1 MSMENSLQFV
11 VGADLTPFTRG
22 IEGAV
27 DRVIGLG
34 KLAVGIGLGAVATA
48 IGKTGYEALQAAS
61 QMETFEVRLGTLM
74 GSSDDA
80 RARLDEL
87 FAFAATT
94 PFNTEQIVAAEVT
107 LRGFGAAAAEVMPG
121 LIDFA
126 ATTGADLSQSA
137 IDIGKAWN
145 QGAVGLESD
154 TAKILRKQI
163 ELQAGT
169 DVTKMKI
176 EDFREA
182 MLNVLDDGMFAGGA
196 ARMSRTF
203 AGMVSNLQDSWEEF
217 LRDVGKGSE
226 LFDNVKGS
234 LQAILDLIANN
245 QGLVQSFAAEFGD
258 TLWTGI
264 RYSTI
269 AAAGLADAIRVGYG
283 YANILAA
290 AIDTVNAGLLSA
302 QSSALGLSAA
312 LLSAAGQ
319 DSGAAYLYAIR
330 DSLAAQ
336 ADAADEAAAAHQR
349 TAQAIFGDVAPASRL
364 MIDLLNEAEAA
375 QFDLETATTRT
386 TGAVKDQGE
395 EGAKAAKKIADA
407 QLDAINAYS
416 EFYYGLQH
424 MRDTDGQAADA
435 WRQDQ
440 LTKAQSLNEKMGGDY
455 ADFALLKSAI
465 DDEYYARLTEISN
478 DYEAHARDEAKK
490 TAEDRAEFQAR
501 YAETSLNSLSSLL
514 GTIGGMMDD
523 SNAEQK
529 EAAKA
534 LAYTQIGIQTAVGI
548 MQAVGSAPWPYNL
561 IPIGFAVASGAAA
574 AIQVGQAH
582 QGFAPAVSSTA
593 ATQPGERMT
602 KTLDTEA
609 ILSSQLTRRLGPGG
623 IRALEMG
630 GGMGGGSINLRIGR
644 VAQREIYRTD
654 KRTGGAI
661 SGDIRRASASQDIAT
676 GMSGQRAA

>member
-245 QGLVQSFAAEFGD
+245 QGLVEDFARQFGD
-258 TLWTGI
+258 QLWQGI
-264 RYSTI
+264 RLASI
-269 AAAGLADAIRVGYG
+269 GAAGLADAIRTGYG
-283 YANILAA
+283 FANLLVAGIDALSASLTNAQSHMAALASMTLRAAGASESADFMAGVSANLRDQALAA
-290 AIDTVNAGLLSA
+290 RERAIAEFEMATTIAN
-302 QSSALGLSAA
+302 
-312 LLSAAGQ
+312 
-319 DSGAAYLYAIR
+319 DSN
-330 DSLAAQ
+330 
-336 ADAADEAAAAHQR
+336 
-349 TAQAIFGDVAPASRL
+349 PATRA

-375 QFDLETATTRT
+375 QFDLETSATRS
-386 TGAVKDQGE
+386 GEAVAKAAED
-395 EGAKAAKKIADA
+395 GAKAAEKLAKS

-490 TAEDRAEFQAR
+490 TAEDRAEFQTR
-501 YAETSLNSLSSLL
+501 YAETSLSSLSSLL